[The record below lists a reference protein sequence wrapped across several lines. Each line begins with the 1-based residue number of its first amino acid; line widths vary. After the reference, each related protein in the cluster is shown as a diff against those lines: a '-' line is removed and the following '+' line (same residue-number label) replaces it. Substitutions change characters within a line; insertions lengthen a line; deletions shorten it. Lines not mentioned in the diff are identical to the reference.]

1 MATVKHQIVDCD
13 ECKHK
18 FKLKPSILKTEKV
31 GEEVERTYFKCPK
44 CKHKFIVAYKDKE
57 FNNNLIEI
65 DNIRRKATKVSANN
79 EELKELIILQ
89 NKLHERNLKISGM
102 YKKIYGA

>member
-1 MATVKHQIVDCD
+1 MATIKYKTVDCD

-18 FKLKPSILKTEKV
+18 FKLKPSIVKTEKV

-44 CKHKFIVAYKDKE
+44 CKRKFIVVYKDKE
-57 FNNNLIEI
+57 FNNNLIKM
-65 DNIRRKATKVSANN
+65 DNIRKKATKLSANN
-79 EELKELIILQ
+79 EDIKESINLQ
-89 NKLHERNLKISGM
+89 NKLHERNLEISSI

>member
-13 ECKHK
+13 ECNHK
-18 FKLKPSILKTEKV
+18 FKLKPSITKTEKI

-44 CKHKFIVAYKDKE
+44 CKHKFIVVYKDKE
-57 FNNNLIEI
+57 FNNNLIEM
-65 DNIRRKATKVSANN
+65 DKLRERATGLSLSN
-79 EELKELIILQ
+79 EIFKKLMNSY
-89 NKLHERNLKISGM
+89 NKLHGRNLEISNT